1 MFEKDAEIYK
11 DKSELPKRLRV
22 EVCSICQL
30 KCPVCYMRADE
41 ENAKNGCGFGYLKF
55 EDFKKLL
62 DENELENIEISNSG
76 EIFLNPDLVKILE
89 YADKKGVK
97 VTADNGVN
105 LNYITDEQAEAL
117 AKYHVISMTVSIDGT
132 SQETYEKYRVGGD
145 YGKVIENIKKIIFYR
160 QKYSNGCPHITWKFI
175 VFGHNEHEIEQAK
188 IEAEKL
194 GVAIKFATNWDE
206 NFSPVKNPQKV
217 LEQTGLNSLT
227 ANASPVELLK
237 QFENGEVDWFFCNDL
252 WQPQI
257 NWDGQ
262 LLGCCANYKRNF
274 GGNVFKD
281 GLFETLNHPDFL
293 YAKNMVTN
301 KVAPNENIPCFDCE
315 IFQDMQKHNVWLKSP
330 RAKNEQ

>member
-30 KCPVCYMRADE
+30 KCPVCYMRTDE

-62 DENELENIEISNSG
+62 DENER
-76 EIFLNPDLVKILE
+76 
-89 YADKKGVK
+89 VK

-105 LNYITDEQAEAL
+105 LNYITDKQAEAL

-175 VFGHNEHEIEQAK
+175 VFGHNEHQIEQAK
-188 IEAEKL
+188 IEAKKL

-227 ANASPVELLK
+227 TNASPVELLK
-237 QFENGEVDWFFCNDL
+237 QFENGEVDWFYCNDL

-301 KVAPNENIPCFDCE
+301 KVAPNKKIPCFDCE
-315 IFQDMQKHNVWLKSP
+315 IYQDMQKHNVWLKSP

>member
-30 KCPVCYMRADE
+30 KCPVCYMRTDE

-89 YADKKGVK
+89 YADKKRVK

-105 LNYITDEQAEAL
+105 LNYITDKQAEAL

-145 YGKVIENIKKIIFYR
+145 YGKVIFYR

-175 VFGHNEHEIEQAK
+175 VFGHNEHQIEQAK

-227 ANASPVELLK
+227 TNASPVELLK
-237 QFENGEVDWFFCNDL
+237 QFENGEVDWFYCNDL

-301 KVAPNENIPCFDCE
+301 KVAPNKKIPCFDCE
-315 IFQDMQKHNVWLKSP
+315 IYQDMQKHNVWLKSP

>member
-30 KCPVCYMRADE
+30 KCPVCYMRTDE

-89 YADKKGVK
+89 YADKKRVK

-105 LNYITDEQAEAL
+105 LNYITDKQAEAL

-145 YGKVIENIKKIIFYR
+145 YGKVIENIATVARISLGNSSFSGIMNTKLNKRKLR
-160 QKYSNGCPHITWKFI
+160 QK
-175 VFGHNEHEIEQAK
+175 
-188 IEAEKL
+188 
-194 GVAIKFATNWDE
+194 NW
-206 NFSPVKNPQKV
+206 V
-217 LEQTGLNSLT
+217 
-227 ANASPVELLK
+227 
-237 QFENGEVDWFFCNDL
+237 
-252 WQPQI
+252 WQ
-257 NWDGQ
+257 
-262 LLGCCANYKRNF
+262 
-274 GGNVFKD
+274 
-281 GLFETLNHPDFL
+281 
-293 YAKNMVTN
+293 
-301 KVAPNENIPCFDCE
+301 
-315 IFQDMQKHNVWLKSP
+315 
-330 RAKNEQ
+330 